1 MAPSAVV
8 GTSSSMRVN
17 VMGGCGHVGLPLAIS
32 FAVAGHQVCI
42 YDINDAAIEKVR
54 RGVMPFR
61 EEGAEELLK
70 TALASGRLTLSN
82 SPASMSEADA
92 VIMIIGTPVDEH
104 LNPQFAGIKR
114 AIDEIYEHLRDG
126 QLLVLR
132 STVYPGTSEKIQNL
146 IRARGRNVHV
156 SFCPERIAEGKAIS
170 ELRELPQI
178 VSGFSSEGIER
189 ATALFGCLTDEII
202 HLQPME
208 AELAKLFNNV
218 HRYIK
223 FSIANQF
230 YEIANDY
237 GLDFYR
243 IHHAMTYKYP
253 RSADFPRPGF
263 AAGPCLFKDTMQLA
277 AFNNNNFFLGHAAML
292 VNEGM
297 PNYVVQRLRARFN
310 LNAMN
315 VGILGMSFKA
325 DCDDKRESL
334 SYKIRKILMME
345 AASVLCSDPF
355 IKEQGFVGPEEL
367 VERSDV
373 IVLATPHSSYRQ
385 LDTKGKPV
393 ADVWNFY
400 KKGGLV

>member
-1 MAPSAVV
+1 
-8 GTSSSMRVN
+8 MRVN
-17 VMGGCGHVGLPLAIS
+17 VMGGCGHVGLPLAIA
-32 FAVAGHQVCI
+32 FAVAGHDVCI
-42 YDINDAAIEKVR
+42 YDINDSAIEKVR

-70 TALASGRLTLSN
+70 IALSSGRLVLSN
-82 SPASMSEADA
+82 SPASLSEADA

-104 LNPQFAGIKR
+104 LNPQFAGIKS
-114 AIDEIYEHLRDG
+114 AVEQISEHLRDG

-146 IRARGRNVHV
+146 VRARGRNVHV
-156 SFCPERIAEGKAIS
+156 SFCPERIAEGKAFT

-178 VSGFSSEGIER
+178 VSGFSSEGVER

-230 YEIANDY
+230 YEISNDY

-292 VNEGM
+292 VNEGL
-297 PNYVVQRLRARFN
+297 PNYIVQRLRARFS
-310 LNAMN
+310 LSTK
-315 VGILGMSFKA
+315 VIGILGMSFKA

-334 SYKIRKILMME
+334 SYKLRKILLME
-345 AASVLCSDPF
+345 AASVLCSDPY
-355 IKEQGFVGPEEL
+355 IKEQGFVDREEL
-367 VERSDV
+367 VDRSDI
-373 IVLATPHSSYRQ
+373 IVLATPHSSYQ
-385 LDTKGKPV
+385 KLDTKGKPLV
-393 ADVWNFY
+393 DVWNFY

>member
-1 MAPSAVV
+1 
-8 GTSSSMRVN
+8 MRIN
-17 VMGGCGHVGLPLAIS
+17 VMGGCGHVGLPLAIA
-32 FAVAGHQVCI
+32 FAVAGHHVCI
-42 YDINDAAIEKVR
+42 YDINEDALEKVR

-61 EEGAEELLK
+61 EEGAEELLSN
-70 TALASGRLTLSN
+70 ALSSGRLALSN
-82 SPASMSEADA
+82 SPTSMSDADA
-92 VIMIIGTPVDEH
+92 VIMVIGTPVDEH

-114 AIDEIYEHLRDG
+114 AVEGVAEHLRDG

-132 STVYPGTSEKIQNL
+132 STVYPGTSEKLQNL
-146 IRARGRNVHV
+146 LQARGCKVHV
-156 SFCPERIAEGKAIS
+156 SFCPERIAEGKAFS
-170 ELRELPQI
+170 ELRSLPQI
-178 VSGFSSEGIER
+178 VSGFTSEGIER
-189 ATALFGCLTDEII
+189 ATALFECLTDEII

-292 VNEGM
+292 VNEGL
-297 PNYVVQRLRARFN
+297 PNYLVQRLRERFQ
-310 LNAMN
+310 LSSQV

-325 DCDDKRESL
+325 DSDDNRESL
-334 SYKIRKILMME
+334 SYKLRKILVME
-345 AASVLCSDPF
+345 AASVLCSDPY
-355 IKEQGFVGPEEL
+355 IDEEGLVDRDEL
-367 VERSDV
+367 VERSDI
-373 IVLATPHSSYRQ
+373 IVLAAPHSCYRQ
-385 LDTKGKPV
+385 LDTKGKPLV
-393 ADVWNFY
+393 DVWNFY